1 MPSLALS
8 LDASACTVASRQ
20 SIYLHLHR
28 TPQLALQLKS
38 KNKQNLWHEQQ
49 QTCDKQ
55 YLWLPVQS
63 TDYGLNLSN
72 NARLIA
78 IKTNKCLSASDTLT
92 QVFFLFSVQ
101 PIFAL
106 SFSSNY
112 NWVKWNDAKWLHN
125 SVFISKVIGAHNQ
138 CWTIVWHL
146 RPSLYSSLHVSQ
158 KNVYTGHLIRNV
170 YVLCFPLSS
179 LLFFYS
185 WTHLDS
191 TPHLSGQQLFFTS
204 HLDSSA
210 IRSLSPSVLFTLPL
224 HTVGNARMKTH
235 TQFLCAHLVWC
246 SACELKTWLLWEASQ
261 KAVLWAC
268 CRWMWG

>member
-92 QVFFLFSVQ
+92 QVFFYFLCSRSLRFHSAQ
-101 PIFAL
+101 ITTE
-106 SFSSNY
+106 SNEMMR
-112 NWVKWNDAKWLHN
+112 
-125 SVFISKVIGAHNQ
+125 SG
-138 CWTIVWHL
+138 CTIVFSFLRSLGHTISAGL
-146 RPSLYSSLHVSQ
+146 LSDTSARPSIL
-158 KNVYTGHLIRNV
+158 
-170 YVLCFPLSS
+170 LCM
-179 LLFFYS
+179 
-185 WTHLDS
+185 
-191 TPHLSGQQLFFTS
+191 S
-204 HLDSSA
+204 H
-210 IRSLSPSVLFTLPL
+210 RRMFTL
-224 HTVGNARMKTH
+224 AI
-235 TQFLCAHLVWC
+235 W
-246 SACELKTWLLWEASQ
+246 
-261 KAVLWAC
+261 
-268 CRWMWG
+268 